1 MTKALQQTQTTALAP
16 NAMGSIE
23 GNRAIAEVQGQ
34 VLMAKQFPRDQIQA
48 RLNILE
54 ACKRK
59 RLAETALYSYP
70 RGGTQIEGP
79 SIRLAEMMAQ
89 NWGNIDYGVI
99 ELEQKS
105 KESVVMTYARD
116 IQTNTRQQTVFTVP
130 HIRYTRNKGKVLLV
144 DPRDIYEMIASQGA
158 RRLRKCILGI
168 IPGDI
173 VEEAVDACNKT
184 LLGNNDEPII
194 DRVKKMVKAFAD
206 IGITQTMIEKKLG
219 HKMEATLPIE
229 IVRLGKIYK
238 SIQDGMSKTDDWFDS
253 KQEIN
258 MEGDNKK
265 DKPASDKKQKKAPKA
280 AASQENANADFYES
294 IGGEPDLEG

>member
-1 MTKALQQTQTTALAP
+1 MTNQNSLQQFESRVPQTNLTG
-16 NAMGSIE
+16 NIE
-23 GNRAIAEVQGQ
+23 SNRAIAEVQGQ
-34 VLMAKQFPRDQIQA
+34 ILMAKQFPRDQIQA
-48 RLNILE
+48 RFNILE
-54 ACKRK
+54 ACKRR

-105 KESVVMTYARD
+105 KESIVMAYARD
-116 IQTNTRQQTVFTVP
+116 IQTNTRQQVIFTVP
-130 HIRYTRNKGKVLLV
+130 HSRYSRKRGNTILS
-144 DPRDIYEMIASQGA
+144 DPRDIYEMIANQGA

-173 VEEAVDACNKT
+173 VEEAVDACNRT

-194 DRVKKMVKAFAD
+194 DRVKKMVGTFA
-206 IGITQTMIEKKLG
+206 GVGVTQAMIEKRLG
-219 HKMEATLPIE
+219 HKMEVTLPIE

-238 SIQDGMSKTDDWFDS
+238 SLSDGMSKIEDWFEP
-253 KQEIN
+253 EITKVDMIEKPSTGKN
-258 MEGDNKK
+258 DNKK
-265 DKPASDKKQKKAPKA
+265 PKKKPETEQVEASN
-280 AASQENANADFYES
+280 SQPNQPDF
-294 IGGEPDLEG
+294 